1 MLRQGRHQGLH
12 KNIATDTWYHFL
24 PINPISSW
32 PLYYFLETFIMNPR
46 ADGEL
51 PHVSSLALHHAPFL
65 TTMLGFVEGGGRYSK
80 PWCHLSR
87 YCLVFLPLLSRMAAC
102 QDTTV
107 IIISMNRNIH
117 LLDFLREIN
126 LCIAIEI
133 LLQYNPWMPYP
144 SDHSSLQST
153 KWFDASHHQTR
164 NKSKLVV

>member
-1 MLRQGRHQGLH
+1 
-12 KNIATDTWYHFL
+12 
-24 PINPISSW
+24 
-32 PLYYFLETFIMNPR
+32 MNPR

-102 QDTTV
+102 QDITV
-107 IIISMNRNIH
+107 MIISMNRNIH

-126 LCIAIEI
+126 LCIAIEVFSQIPVRSKYFCSTI
-133 LLQYNPWMPYP
+133 LECHTRQII
-144 SDHSSLQST
+144 
-153 KWFDASHHQTR
+153 HHCSRLNQLSPPITTLEMKA
-164 NKSKLVV
+164 NWLSK